1 MVKYINVNKEKLPV
15 CVSYYALAKLKEETG
30 KGLGEW
36 KDGDIG
42 YLEPLLFYALESG
55 YRAEKKNFEIKRD
68 EVAFMLDECWMQ
80 FDHLI
85 IEFFTE
91 LDPSNQKK
99 VKK

>member
-55 YRAEKKNFEIKRD
+55 YRAEKKELRNKKRRSCFY
-68 EVAFMLDECWMQ
+68 A
-80 FDHLI
+80 
-85 IEFFTE
+85 
-91 LDPSNQKK
+91 
-99 VKK
+99 